1 MLEFSRNAGQ
11 QMSTTPRMCQLPPAS
26 VEYRPQ
32 VSSTPG
38 QVSPTPP
45 FVHYPLQVL
54 TTPRK
59 CRLPLASVDYLLQ
72 VLTTP
77 LQVSTTPCKC
87 QLPPASVNYPSAS
100 VEYLL

>member
-1 MLEFSRNAGQ
+1 MPASKCQLPPH
-11 QMSTTPRMCQLPPAS
+11 MSTTPRKCRIRPPSVVYPRASVTYPSICPLPP
-26 VEYRPQ
+26 
-32 VSSTPG
+32 
-38 QVSPTPP
+38 
-45 FVHYPLQVL
+45 QVL
-54 TTPRK
+54 TTPCK